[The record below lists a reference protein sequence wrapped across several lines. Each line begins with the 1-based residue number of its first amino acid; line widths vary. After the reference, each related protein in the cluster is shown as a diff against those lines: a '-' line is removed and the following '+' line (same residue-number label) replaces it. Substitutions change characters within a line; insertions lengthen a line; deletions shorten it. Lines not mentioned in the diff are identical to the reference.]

1 MLIQSMFE
9 QALSITTPWYITDI
23 QFNIEEKQLD
33 IYIDFRKGSLFE
45 YVDKATGECSTY
57 KAYDTEQKTW
67 RHLNFFEHKCY
78 LHCRTPRVKLESGKV
93 RQISPPWAGLNT
105 GFTLLLEALILK
117 LCTHM
122 PVKAVSRIISE
133 NDGKLWRLLK
143 KYIDTLRSQADYSSI
158 EKIGIDETSRA
169 KHHDYVTLF
178 VDLQQSRTIYITP
191 GKSSDTITSFVNDL
205 ENHHGSKQQ
214 ITDVSCDMSPAFIK
228 GVQENLPNAEIT
240 FDKFHIIKI
249 INEAVD
255 QVRRDEAKHQ
265 DILKGCRYLF
275 LKNNSNL
282 TVKQKMALGNLQLP
296 KFRLKTIRALQIRET
311 FQEIY
316 QADTIGTFE
325 YLLKKWYFW
334 ATHSRLQPIKEV
346 AYTIKRHWDG
356 VVNWKKSH
364 INNGILE
371 GLNSVIQAAKS
382 RARGFRNVKYF
393 CIMAYLITANFDFS
407 KINKFMRT
415 V

>member
-23 QFNIEEKQLD
+23 RFNVEEKQLD

-45 YVDKATGECSTY
+45 YVDKDTGECSTH

-93 RQISPPWAGLNT
+93 RQISPPWAGVNS
-105 GFTLLLEALILK
+105 GFTLLFEALILE

-133 NDGKLWRLLK
+133 NDGKLWRLLH
-143 KYIDTLRSQADYSSI
+143 KYIETLRSQEDFSSI

-169 KHHDYVTLF
+169 KHHDYVALF
-178 VDLQQSRTIYITP
+178 VDLEQSRTIYITP
-191 GKSSDTITSFVNDL
+191 GKSSDTVTSFVNDL

-228 GVQENLPNAEIT
+228 GVRENLPNAEIT

-282 TVKQKMALGNLQLP
+282 TVKQKAKLENLQLP

-316 QADTIGTFE
+316 QADTIDTFE

-356 VVNWKKSH
+356 VVNWEKSH

-371 GLNSVIQAAKS
+371 GLNSVIQAVKS
-382 RARGFRNVKYF
+382 RARGFRNVNYF
-393 CIMAYLITANFDFS
+393 CTMAYLITANLDFS

>member
-9 QALSITTPWYITDI
+9 QALSITIPWYITDI
-23 QFNIEEKQLD
+23 QFNVEEKQLD
-33 IYIDFRKGSLFE
+33 IYIDFHKGSLFE
-45 YVDKATGECSTY
+45 YVDKDTGECNSH

-78 LHCRTPRVKLESGKV
+78 LHCRTPRVKLKSGKV
-93 RQISPPWAGLNT
+93 RQISPPWAGLNN

-143 KYIDTLRSQADYSSI
+143 KYIDTLRSQEDYSSI

-178 VDLQQSRTIYITP
+178 VDLEQSRTIYITP

>member
-1 MLIQSMFE
+1 MLIESMFE
-9 QALSITTPWYITDI
+9 QALSISTPWYIK
-23 QFNIEEKQLD
+23 NIEFSVEEKQLD
-33 IYIDFRKGSLFE
+33 IYIDFHRGSVFE
-45 YVDKATGECSTY
+45 YIDKDTGECSSH
-57 KAYDTEQKTW
+57 KAFDTEQKTW

-93 RQISPPWAGLNT
+93 RQISPPWAGLNS
-105 GFTLLLEALILK
+105 GFTLLFEALILQ
-117 LCTHM
+117 LCSHM
-122 PVKAVSRIISE
+122 PVYAVSRIVSE
-133 NDGKLWRLLK
+133 NDGKLWRLLH
-143 KYIDTLRSQADYSSI
+143 KYIEMARSQEDFSSI

-178 VDLQQSRTIYITP
+178 VDLEQSRTTFVTS
-191 GKSSDTITSFVNDL
+191 GKSSETVTSFVNDL
-205 ENHHGSKQQ
+205 EDHNGSSQQ

-228 GVQENLPNAEIT
+228 GVKENLPNAKIT

-275 LKNNSNL
+275 LKNNANL
-282 TVKQKMALGNLQLP
+282 TVKQKSKLDDLQLS
-296 KFRLKTIRALQIRET
+296 KYRLKTIRALQIRET

-316 QADTIGTFE
+316 QAKTIATFE

-334 ATHSRLQPIKEV
+334 ATHSRLLPIKKV

-356 VVNWKKSH
+356 VINWKKSQ

-371 GLNSVIQAAKS
+371 GLNSVIQAVKS

-393 CIMAYLITANFDFS
+393 CTMTYLVTANLNFS
-407 KINKFMRT
+407 KINKYART
-415 V
+415 I

>member
-9 QALSITTPWYITDI
+9 QALSITIPWYITDI
-23 QFNIEEKQLD
+23 QFNVEEKQLD
-33 IYIDFRKGSLFE
+33 IYIDFHKGSLFE
-45 YVDKATGECSTY
+45 YVDKDTGECNSH

-143 KYIDTLRSQADYSSI
+143 KYIDTLRSQADFSSI

>member
-9 QALSITTPWYITDI
+9 QALSITIPWYITDI
-23 QFNIEEKQLD
+23 QFNVEEKQLD
-33 IYIDFRKGSLFE
+33 IYIDFHKGSLFE
-45 YVDKATGECSTY
+45 YVDKDTGECNSH

-78 LHCRTPRVKLESGKV
+78 LHCRTPRVKLKSGKV
-93 RQISPPWAGLNT
+93 RQISPPWAGLNN

>member
-9 QALSITTPWYITDI
+9 QALAIKSPWYIKDI
-23 QFNIEEKQLD
+23 EFSVKEQQLD
-33 IYIDFRKGSLFE
+33 IYIDFHRGSVFE
-45 YVDKATGECSTY
+45 YVDKETGECSSH

-78 LHCRTPRVKLESGKV
+78 LHCRTPRIKLKSGKV
-93 RQISPPWAGLNT
+93 RQISPPWAGLSN
-105 GFTLLLEALILK
+105 GFTLLFEALILK

-122 PVKAVSRIISE
+122 PVQAVSRLVCE
-133 NDGKLWRLLK
+133 NNGKLWRLLH
-143 KYIDTLRSQADYSSI
+143 KYIETLRSLEDFSSV
-158 EKIGIDETSRA
+158 KTIGIDETSRA
-169 KHHDYVTLF
+169 KGHDYVTLF
-178 VDLQQSRTIYITP
+178 VDLEQSRTIYITS
-191 GKSSDTITSFVNDL
+191 GKSSDTVTSFVNDL
-205 ENHHGSKQQ
+205 ESHKGSREK

-228 GVQENLPNAEIT
+228 GVQENLPNANIT
-240 FDKFHIIKI
+240 FDKFHIVKI

-255 QVRRDEAKHQ
+255 QVRREEAKDQ

-282 TVKQKMALGNLQLP
+282 TVKQKAEMDILQLS
-296 KFRLKTIRALQIRET
+296 KFKLKSIRALQIREA

-316 QADTIGTFE
+316 QAVSASSFE

-334 ATHSRLQPIKEV
+334 ATHSRLEPIKEA

-356 VVNWKKSH
+356 VVNWKKSQ

-371 GLNSVIQAAKS
+371 GLNSIIQSAKS
-382 RARGFRNVKYF
+382 RARGFRNVEYF
-393 CIMAYLITANFDFS
+393 KIMAYLVTANLKFA
-407 KINKFMRT
+407 KVNKYALA

>member
-9 QALSITTPWYITDI
+9 QALSITIPWYITDI
-23 QFNIEEKQLD
+23 QFNVEEKQLD
-33 IYIDFRKGSLFE
+33 IYIDFHKGSLFE
-45 YVDKATGECSTY
+45 YVDKDTGECNSH

>member
-9 QALSITTPWYITDI
+9 QALSITIPWYITDI
-23 QFNIEEKQLD
+23 QFNVEEKQLD
-33 IYIDFRKGSLFE
+33 IYIDFHKGSLFE
-45 YVDKATGECSTY
+45 YVDKDTGECNSH

-78 LHCRTPRVKLESGKV
+78 LHCRTPRVKLKSGKV
-93 RQISPPWAGLNT
+93 RQISPPWAGLNN

-178 VDLQQSRTIYITP
+178 VDLEQSRTIYITP

>member
-1 MLIQSMFE
+1 M
-9 QALSITTPWYITDI
+9 QAIEINTRSYRFAGAIFSIP
-23 QFNIEEKQLD
+23 NL
-33 IYIDFRKGSLFE
+33 
-45 YVDKATGECSTY
+45 VM
-57 KAYDTEQKTW
+57 
-67 RHLNFFEHKCY
+67 
-78 LHCRTPRVKLESGKV
+78 
-93 RQISPPWAGLNT
+93 NT
-105 GFTLLLEALILK
+105 G
-117 LCTHM
+117 
-122 PVKAVSRIISE
+122 
-133 NDGKLWRLLK
+133 
-143 KYIDTLRSQADYSSI
+143 
-158 EKIGIDETSRA
+158 RA
-169 KHHDYVTLF
+169 KHHDYVALF
-178 VDLQQSRTIYITP
+178 ADLEQSRTIYITP
-191 GKSSDTITSFVNDL
+191 GKSSDTVTSFVNDL

-228 GVQENLPNAEIT
+228 GVRENLPNAEIT

-255 QVRRDEAKHQ
+255 QVRRDEAKDQ

-275 LKNNSNL
+275 LKNNYNL
-282 TVKQKMALGNLQLP
+282 TVKQKTELENLQLP

-316 QADTIGTFE
+316 QADTIDTFE

-334 ATHSRLQPIKEV
+334 ATHSRLQPMKEV

-371 GLNSVIQAAKS
+371 GLNSVIQAVKS

-393 CIMAYLITANFDFS
+393 CIMAYLITANLDFS

>member
-9 QALSITTPWYITDI
+9 QALSITIPWYITDI
-23 QFNIEEKQLD
+23 QFNVEEKQLD
-33 IYIDFRKGSLFE
+33 IYIDFHKGSLFE
-45 YVDKATGECSTY
+45 YVDKDTGECNSH

-382 RARGFRNVKYF
+382 RARGFRNAKYF